1 MFAFARNSC
10 WPISEGEKSNQRIL
24 LQRGKET
31 WRKERRETDRERSKG
46 RGEIGGSDSES
57 MMRREKK
64 VKEREKKWE
73 SLSWER
79 VGAKN
84 FLFPVTTEV
93 MEKDKF
99 IGDVMHER
107 EIIFQYF
114 FFFWETTYRK

>member
-114 FFFWETTYRK
+114 FFFLGNNL